1 MFGEPQQWLVVLFML
16 VPGFIVT
23 SMQRG
28 FRPRRFATQFDWF
41 VTSILYGISL
51 NAAASIILLIAVCNY
66 QEMTVDQVSTQ
77 FRGLR
82 ITWILWY
89 FVVLYLL
96 AVLWGIITGRWQTI
110 GLRAIANRLG
120 ITPYGEH
127 GSVWARVF
135 DKQVPASKEAIW
147 VKIRLGGGTT
157 IFGRLR
163 HSSAI
168 VEQDKPI
175 EIYISPYYEL
185 SGEGWKRPSLQQGIG
200 ASDGIYLKITHEYSV
215 EFFFR
220 NRDWKFLES

>member
-1 MFGEPQQWLVVLFML
+1 MFGDLQQWLVLLVML
-16 VPGFIVT
+16 VPGFIVA
-23 SMQRG
+23 SIQRG

-51 NAAASIILLIAVCNY
+51 NAAALIILLIAVYNY
-66 QEMTVDQVSTQ
+66 QELTIAQVSAQ
-77 FRGLR
+77 FLTLR

-89 FVVLYLL
+89 IVALYLL

-110 GLRAIANRLG
+110 GLRAIVNRLG

-135 DKQVPASKEAIW
+135 DKQVPANKKAIW
-147 VKIRLGGGTT
+147 VKICLGGGTT

-163 HSSAI
+163 HSSAL

-175 EIYISPYYEL
+175 EVYISPYYEL
-185 SGEGWKRPSLQQGIG
+185 TSEGWKRASLQQGI
-200 ASDGIYLKITHEYSV
+200 AVSDGIYLKVTDEHSV
-215 EFFFR
+215 EFFFQ
-220 NRDWKFLES
+220 NSDWTFLEG